1 MSGYIHVEH
10 QLGFLNSETIQAKQ
24 NYGKTCF
31 DHVILVNT
39 YLADN
44 RFFKANNFVQHIH
57 NNNQCIFYCGINAH
71 CKNSVAER
79 SICTV
84 SEISHAMMLHLSL
97 FWKNGIGSNLWPM
110 ATSYSNYILNQM
122 LNAEYIAPDYLFNG
136 TKFPCNKLKYIHVWG
151 CTVYVLDPTL
161 QQGRKLPKWQ
171 QQSHCRIFVGS
182 SQNHSSNFPLIL
194 NQATG
199 HISPQ
204 FNVIFDDSFSTALS
218 FSLE

>member
-1 MSGYIHVEH
+1 MCTIKMMWMNGLYKRSLKWPVPWCFTHIFSG
-10 QLGFLNSETIQAKQ
+10 
-24 NYGKTCF
+24 
-31 DHVILVNT
+31 
-39 YLADN
+39 
-44 RFFKANNFVQHIH
+44 
-57 NNNQCIFYCGINAH
+57 
-71 CKNSVAER
+71 
-79 SICTV
+79 
-84 SEISHAMMLHLSL
+84 
-97 FWKNGIGSNLWPM
+97 KNGIRSKLWPM
-110 ATSYSNYILNQM
+110 ANSYSNYILNQM

-199 HISPQ
+199 HISQQ
-204 FNVIFDDSFSTALS
+204 FNVIFDDYFSTALS